1 MRNKNQPPFLPCSF
15 RIFHSLPCKHSFSH
29 PGYPDIVE
37 KDLADEVKE
46 LNKRISDL
54 EKMLSVLLKPLT
66 DVRKTTE
73 RYLKLAGLLLDH
85 GGLTPD
91 VILPELKDPIS
102 KDIVRVLLER
112 PEQNVS
118 QITDLVKSK
127 LGSASRRIIRTKLL
141 DLEQQHIIQR
151 QQQGSRSIYSLTPEV
166 IKKWTQLLGL
176 TI

>member
-1 MRNKNQPPFLPCSF
+1 M
-15 RIFHSLPCKHSFSH
+15 
-29 PGYPDIVE
+29 E
-37 KDLADEVKE
+37 KELADEVKE

-112 PEQNVS
+112 PEQNIS
-118 QITDLVKSK
+118 QITDQVKSRR
-127 LGSASRRIIRTKLL
+127 GTASRRIIRQKLQT
-141 DLEQQHIIQR
+141 LEQQHIIQ
-151 QQQGSRSIYSLTPEV
+151 QQHNGFRTMYTLTPEV

-176 TI
+176 SI

>member
-1 MRNKNQPPFLPCSF
+1 MPPPC
-15 RIFHSLPCKHSFSH
+15 
-29 PGYPDIVE
+29 YPDTVE

-54 EKMLSVLLKPLT
+54 EKMISVLLKPLT

-91 VILPELKDPIS
+91 AILPDLKDPIS

-112 PEQNVS
+112 PEQNIS

-127 LGSASRRIIRTKLL
+127 RGSASRRIIRAKLQ
-141 DLEQQHIIQR
+141 DLEKQNIIQR
-151 QQQGSRSIYSLTPEV
+151 NQQGSRTIYSLTPEV

-176 TI
+176 SI

>member
-1 MRNKNQPPFLPCSF
+1 LYPPDY
-15 RIFHSLPCKHSFSH
+15 
-29 PGYPDIVE
+29 PGSVE
-37 KDLADEVKE
+37 KDLAEEVKE

-54 EKMLSVLLKPLT
+54 EKMLSLLMKPFS

-73 RYLKLAGLLLDH
+73 RYLNLAGLLLDH

-91 VILPELKDPIS
+91 LILPELKDPIS

-118 QITDLVKSK
+118 QITDLVKSRR
-127 LGSASRRIIRTKLL
+127 GTASRRINREKLVN
-141 DLEQQHIIQR
+141 LEKKNIIQK
-151 QQQGSRSIYSLTPEV
+151 QQRGSRSVYSLTAEV

-176 TI
+176 TK

>member
-1 MRNKNQPPFLPCSF
+1 
-15 RIFHSLPCKHSFSH
+15 
-29 PGYPDIVE
+29 VE

-46 LNKRISDL
+46 LNKRISEL

-112 PEQNVS
+112 SEQNVS

-127 LGSASRRIIRTKLL
+127 RGTASRRIIRKKLEY
-141 DLEQQHIIQR
+141 LEEHHIIQK
-151 QQQGSRSIYSLTPEV
+151 QQRGSRAVYTLTPDV

>member
-1 MRNKNQPPFLPCSF
+1 MEKNLSEE
-15 RIFHSLPCKHSFSH
+15 I
-29 PGYPDIVE
+29 
-37 KDLADEVKE
+37 KE

-54 EKMLSVLLKPLT
+54 EKMLSALMKPFN
-66 DVRKTTE
+66 DIKKTTDS
-73 RYLKLAGLLLDH
+73 YLRLAGLLLDH

-118 QITDLVKSK
+118 QITNLVKSRR
-127 LGSASRRIIRTKLL
+127 GTASRRIIREKLV
-141 DLEQQHIIQR
+141 DLEKKNIIQKLQR
-151 QQQGSRSIYSLTPEV
+151 GSRYIYSPTAEV

-176 TI
+176 IK

>member
-1 MRNKNQPPFLPCSF
+1 LYPPEY
-15 RIFHSLPCKHSFSH
+15 
-29 PGYPDIVE
+29 PGTVE

-54 EKMLSVLLKPLT
+54 EKMLSVLLKPLS

-73 RYLKLAGLLLDH
+73 RYLRLAGLLLDH

-112 PEQNVS
+112 PGQNVS
-118 QITDLVKSK
+118 QITDLVKAK
-127 LGSASRRIIRTKLL
+127 RGTASRRIIRKKLL
-141 DLEQQHIIQR
+141 SLEEKNIIQK
-151 QQQGSRSIYSLTPEV
+151 QQQGSRVVYSLTSEV

-176 TI
+176 SI

>member
-1 MRNKNQPPFLPCSF
+1 M
-15 RIFHSLPCKHSFSH
+15 
-29 PGYPDIVE
+29 E
-37 KDLADEVKE
+37 KDKKDITNEIKE
-46 LNKRISDL
+46 LSKRISEL
-54 EKMLSVLLKPLT
+54 ESMLAALLKPFN
-66 DVRKTTE
+66 DARKTTE

-91 VILPELKDPIS
+91 VIFPDLKDPIS
-102 KDIVRVLLER
+102 KDIIRVLLER
-112 PEQNVS
+112 PAQNVS

-127 LGSASRRIIRTKLL
+127 RGSASRRIIREKLA
-141 DLEQQHIIQR
+141 DLETKNIIQK

>member
-1 MRNKNQPPFLPCSF
+1 M
-15 RIFHSLPCKHSFSH
+15 
-29 PGYPDIVE
+29 E

-46 LNKRISDL
+46 LNKRISEL

-66 DVRKTTE
+66 DIRKTTE

-91 VILPELKDPIS
+91 VILPEVKDPIS

-127 LGSASRRIIRTKLL
+127 RGTASRRIIRKKLTN
-141 DLEQQHIIQR
+141 LEEHHIIQK
-151 QQQGSRSIYSLTPEV
+151 QQRGSRAVYTLTPDV

>member
-1 MRNKNQPPFLPCSF
+1 LPPL
-15 RIFHSLPCKHSFSH
+15 
-29 PGYPDIVE
+29 GYPGTVE

-46 LNKRISDL
+46 LNKRISEL
-54 EKMLSVLLKPLT
+54 EKMLSLLMKPLT

-91 VILPELKDPIS
+91 VILPDLKDPIS

-112 PEQNVS
+112 PGQNVS
-118 QITDLVKSK
+118 QITDLVKSRR
-127 LGSASRRIIRTKLL
+127 GTASRRIIRKKLL
-141 DLEQQHIIQR
+141 YLEEKHVIQK
-151 QQQGSRSIYSLTPEV
+151 QQQGSRTVYTLTTEV